1 MPHLHSRM
9 RRITCKDDKPP
20 IDQEDEPDLYRIS
33 KLFPVPPPTTGTTQ
47 STSTT
52 DLKNTFAFPSEDAEV
67 MSGQSLDP
75 SLNDLLHSSQ
85 SRCTE
90 SGATDYPSIH
100 HASTNVAMAT
110 APFNPYVA
118 LAAQQAQ
125 QASVQQQSYLQL
137 LSAAASM
144 PFNSGIVQQPF
155 SPVTQQQVQH
165 QFNLA
170 CLSFLQGSM
179 TGAVASVSRHPTV
192 PMEPSTESPVMY
204 IPVYPSTLAALSN
217 NQV

>member
-1 MPHLHSRM
+1 M
-9 RRITCKDDKPP
+9 RRITCKDEKPP

-33 KLFPVPPPTTGTTQ
+33 KLFPVPPLAPGSTP
-47 STSTT
+47 STSAT
-52 DLKNTFAFPSEDAEV
+52 DLKNTLAYSPEDSEGINV
-67 MSGQSLDP
+67 HSVDP
-75 SLNDLLHSSQ
+75 SLNDLQQSSL

-90 SGATDYPSIH
+90 AGATEYPSIH
-100 HASTNVAMAT
+100 HATTNVAMTA

-155 SPVTQQQVQH
+155 SSVTQQQVQH

-170 CLSFLQGSM
+170 CLSLLQGSM
-179 TGAVASVSRHPTV
+179 SGTVAPISRHPTV
-192 PMEPSTESPVMY
+192 PMDPSTESPVMY